1 MGANEKVNI
10 LLVDDQPARLLTYQ
24 SVLGE
29 LGQNL
34 VCAQSGLEALDKL
47 MREEFAVVLLDVS
60 MPDMDGFELI
70 ERLRRTPEGAGAK
83 IVVLSSLEAPGE
95 AARRPELGIGA
106 YLRKPVKQSELL
118 EAIQRVMGMRG
129 PVGPAP
135 IGLSGLRSGNR
146 IA

>member
-34 VCAQSGLEALDKL
+34 VCANSGVEALDKL

-60 MPDMDGFELI
+60 MPGMDGFE
-70 ERLRRTPEGAGAK
+70 
-83 IVVLSSLEAPGE
+83 
-95 AARRPELGIGA
+95 AARLIHAHPRFEKTPIIFVPALH
-106 YLRKPVKQSELL
+106 ST
-118 EAIQRVMGMRG
+118 RVHAPRG
-129 PVGPAP
+129 
-135 IGLSGLRSGNR
+135 
-146 IA
+146 